1 MMCIYIKQRVLIKT
15 VVKRQAKVNRTNLS
29 LLHPHVYYKSCY
41 LMRTTGMENENK
53 YYKFRA
59 LINYGTNFYDDF

>member
-1 MMCIYIKQRVLIKT
+1 
-15 VVKRQAKVNRTNLS
+15 
-29 LLHPHVYYKSCY
+29 
-41 LMRTTGMENENK
+41 MRTTGMENENK